1 MHTITEVLTGIVNR
15 VTYHNP
21 STGWSVLRVQPF
33 QSPQQQETVTLMGNG
48 FTGTMLTPESLT
60 RFITLQME
68 SYPALEV
75 VAQLEALEGVLQVT
89 NPQKNEFV
97 VAYNSALQPAMDLQ
111 IMQCLQNN
119 HWRYRQMSHGK
130 TLEEK
135 LFFSE

>member
-1 MHTITEVLTGIVNR
+1 MFEKYTTLLKYV
-15 VTYHNP
+15 VTK
-21 STGWSVLRVQPF
+21 
-33 QSPQQQETVTLMGNG
+33 
-48 FTGTMLTPESLT
+48 SLS

-75 VAQLEALEGVLQVT
+75 VTQLEALEGVLQVT